1 MASRSNQP
9 PSHGRSQGLFLLL
22 SAFFC
27 LAAGSASSRYTEK
40 QLEALRKYVGKT
52 YWAIADDGRRA
63 LFFSAPSPAAT
74 SFLPEPKESFQIAEM
89 VEGAT
94 QRPAYYYKVSFAS
107 GREGYI
113 DVDSFLG
120 ELNLTL
126 LTVDP
131 DRGQKMRSAK
141 EAEGKSKRA
150 ARIRAQPWPEHIKE
164 AVLQRKAVLGMTVKE
179 AREALGK
186 PTRVVKVR
194 DASPLM
200 GQQEQWIYQSGPVLT
215 FTNGLI
221 TRIQAVEAKNE

>member
-1 MASRSNQP
+1 MANRSRQL
-9 PSHGRSQGLFLLL
+9 PSHRRLPGLLL
-22 SAFFC
+22 LLPAFFF
-27 LAAGSASSRYTEK
+27 LTTGFASSRFTEK
-40 QLEALRKYVGKT
+40 QLEAFEKYVGKT
-52 YWAIADDGRRA
+52 YWVMAEEGKRP

-74 SFLPEPKESFQIAEM
+74 SFLPEPKESFQVTEI
-89 VEGAT
+89 VEGAM

-113 DVDSFLG
+113 DLDSFLG
-120 ELNLTL
+120 QLNLTL

-131 DRGQKMRSAK
+131 DRGQKVRSAK
-141 EAEGKSKRA
+141 EAEEESKRA

-164 AVLQRKAVLGMTVKE
+164 AVLQRKAVLGMAMKE

-200 GQQEQWIYQSGPVLT
+200 GQQEQWIYDKGAVLT

>member
-1 MASRSNQP
+1 MTDGWNLLSFQARVHTLFLFLSALFCLPTGFAASR
-9 PSHGRSQGLFLLL
+9 F
-22 SAFFC
+22 
-27 LAAGSASSRYTEK
+27 TEK
-40 QLEALRKYVGKT
+40 QLEALEKYVGKT
-52 YWAIADDGRRA
+52 YWAVADEGRRA
-63 LFFSAPSPAAT
+63 HFFSGPSPSAS
-74 SFLPEPKESFQIAEM
+74 SFLPEPKESLKITAM
-89 VEGAT
+89 VQGSA
-94 QRPAYYYKVSFAS
+94 QRAAAYYKVKFGS

-131 DRGQKMRSAK
+131 DRGQKTRAAK
-141 EAEGKSKRA
+141 EAEGESKRA

-194 DASPLM
+194 EASPLM
-200 GQQEQWIYQSGPVLT
+200 GQQEQWIYQNGPALT

-221 TRIQAVEAKNE
+221 TRIQAIEAKNE

>member
-1 MASRSNQP
+1 VANRSRQL
-9 PSHGRSQGLFLLL
+9 PSHRRLPGLLL
-22 SAFFC
+22 LLPAFFF
-27 LAAGSASSRYTEK
+27 LTTGFASSRFTEK
-40 QLEALRKYVGKT
+40 QLEAFGKYVGKT
-52 YWAIADDGRRA
+52 YWVMAEEGKRP

-74 SFLPEPKESFQIAEM
+74 SFLPEPKESFQVTEI
-89 VEGAT
+89 VEGAM

-113 DVDSFLG
+113 DLDSFLG
-120 ELNLTL
+120 QLNLTL

-131 DRGQKMRSAK
+131 DRGQKVRSAK
-141 EAEGKSKRA
+141 EAEEENKRA

-164 AVLQRKAVLGMTVKE
+164 AVLQRKAVLGMAMKE

-221 TRIQAVEAKNE
+221 TRIQTAGGKAE